1 MKVMPLIVML
11 LASALLIPVGI
22 SYAAYG
28 NATDFTHPSSTAS
41 TTNQTMTP
49 SNQTMSNQT
58 NTNMTMPMSS
68 NNTNTNMTMTM
79 LSNSTQS
86 GQNNTSSPVTNDTK
100 DAQQISD
107 FVHQA
112 ITHFKTQ
119 KDETLK
125 AIFSC
130 RDQLQQAAPS
140 EIDQIHSD
148 CNIQLNSI
156 NAKYQDE
163 RNHLHD
169 LIKQY
174 RQSVMVFLMDARGQ
188 TVDTTTMNN
197 ALVNLSSMMHMGMSS
212 GGMTNHVPGFTAA
225 RNNTNCLNSTSG
237 HPSGIC

>member
-1 MKVMPLIVML
+1 MPLIVML
-11 LASALLIPVGI
+11 IVSSMIVPVGI

-28 NATDFTHPSSTAS
+28 NATDFTHSGSTSS
-41 TTNQTMTP
+41 NQTMT
-49 SNQTMSNQT
+49 SNQT
-58 NTNMTMPMSS
+58 NSNMTNQMASNSTNTNMTNHMTSNSTNANMTMPMSS
-68 NNTNTNMTMTM
+68 NSTSNNNQTMTQ
-79 LSNSTQS
+79 STN
-86 GQNNTSSPVTNDTK
+86 GTK

-112 ITHFKTQ
+112 VNDFKSQ

-140 EIDQIHSD
+140 EISSIHDQ
-148 CNIQLNSI
+148 CRTQYNSI
-156 NAKYQDE
+156 NVKYQDE

-188 TVDTTTMNN
+188 TVDKTAMDN
-197 ALVNLSSMMHMGMSS
+197 ALVSLSSMMHMQS
-212 GGMTNHVPGFTAA
+212 GGMTGHVPGYTAT
-225 RNNTNCLNSTSG
+225 RNNTNCVNPPGGPAT
-237 HPSGIC
+237 C

>member
-1 MKVMPLIVML
+1 MLKIKVMPLIVML
-11 LASALLIPVGI
+11 LASTLLIPVGV

-28 NATDFTHPSSTAS
+28 NATDFTHPSSTTS

-49 SNQTMSNQT
+49 SNHTMSNQT
-58 NTNMTMPMSS
+58 SANMTMPMSS
-68 NNTNTNMTMTM
+68 NNTNTNMTM
-79 LSNSTQS
+79 LSNSTQT
-86 GQNNTSSPVTNDTK
+86 GQNKTTTHATNGTK

-148 CNIQLNSI
+148 CKIQLNSI
-156 NAKYQDE
+156 NTKYQDE

-174 RQSVMVFLMDARGQ
+174 RQSVMVFLMDARGH

-212 GGMTNHVPGFTAA
+212 GGMTNHVPGFTSTM
-225 RNNTNCLNSTSG
+225 NNTNCLNSTSG
-237 HPSGIC
+237 HSGIC